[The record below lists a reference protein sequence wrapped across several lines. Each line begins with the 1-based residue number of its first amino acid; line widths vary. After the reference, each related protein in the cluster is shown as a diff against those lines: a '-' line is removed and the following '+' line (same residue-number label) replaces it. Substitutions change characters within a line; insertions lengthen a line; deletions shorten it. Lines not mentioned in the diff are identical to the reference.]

1 MTLESRL
8 RGGLVGLLVGDALGV
23 PYEFHDPANLPPA
36 SDIEME
42 PPAGFN
48 RSHRSAPCGT
58 WSDDG
63 AQALALLATL
73 LEHDGL
79 DVEDLG
85 GRFRRWYFEGEL
97 AVDRHVFDIGNQ
109 TGVAL
114 DRIGKQPAETCGNT
128 GEYDN
133 GNGSAM
139 RVLPL
144 ALWHTGSDAEL
155 VANAMLQSRITHGH
169 MRSQVAC
176 GLLVLWGRALL
187 NGADADTGFEQA
199 VAGMRALD
207 VDAAELQRFVDP
219 WEPRG
224 TGYVLDSLHSVR
236 VALRAGDYEAVV
248 KRAIQFGHDT
258 DTTACIAG
266 GLAGI
271 RDGLEAIPA
280 RWRRALR
287 GMDLLQPLLD
297 GLLRHRAVGGPT

>member
-1 MTLESRL
+1 MTLESRV

-36 SDIEME
+36 AEIEME

-48 RSHRSAPCGT
+48 RSHRSAPSGT

-73 LEHDGL
+73 LAHGGL

-85 GRFRRWYFEGEL
+85 ARFRRWYVEGEL

-109 TGVAL
+109 TGEAL

-144 ALWHTGSDAEL
+144 ALWHTGSDAAL
-155 VANAMLQSRITHGH
+155 VRDAMRQSRITHGH
-169 MRSQVAC
+169 ARSQVAC

-187 NGADADTGFEQA
+187 DGLDADAAFDRA
-199 VAGMRALD
+199 VRGMRALD
-207 VDAAELQRFVDP
+207 VDASELQRFVDP
-219 WEPRG
+219 YEPRG

-236 VALRAGDYEAVV
+236 VALRAGGYEAVV

-271 RDGLEAIPA
+271 RDGLEAIPT

-287 GMDLLQPLLD
+287 GQDLLAPLLE
-297 GLLRHRAVGGPT
+297 GLVAHRLAGAS